1 MKGSSLILSPT
12 EGLGFKFGCLAF
24 FQRGQLGLCL
34 FYNLRRPLRFRI
46 QLVNRIFRYSRLG
59 VNLYFFLL
67 FLLGSLLLGCCLFHP
82 YSGF

>member
-12 EGLGFKFGCLAF
+12 DGLGFKFGCLAF

-34 FYNLRRPLRFRI
+34 LYNLRRPL
-46 QLVNRIFRYSRLG
+46 RIFRYSRLG